1 MNKKHIM
8 PTHSLSTKLS
18 LGILLMA
25 VPIFILALGIL
36 FKESRNFVKEEAT
49 AHANSVLNTTMQR
62 VCRYMMTVKTATDIN
77 AWKVIE
83 NMNPDSIQTY
93 SRFVVAMNG
102 HTDGCSISM
111 EPNVFPKYGRYFSV
125 YTVRDK
131 EATNRRTGHKSDSIT
146 TVIEEDY
153 EYFDKI
159 WYKKPKDL
167 GDACWAVYF
176 DESDTLSLTLNGMV
190 ASYNKPLY
198 TADSTFVG
206 VISTDLALFH
216 LSRIISAEKPWTNSY
231 FMMTGEEG
239 RYFIHPDSTR
249 LFYQTIFTDTD
260 PQSQQDIIA
269 LGHEMTKGSRG
280 NMRVNIDGTPSLV
293 CYQPV
298 PGTDWSLVLVCPDSD
313 ILKSYHRLTNIIT
326 IIIAFGLIAILLLCH
341 RIVSRAIKPIGTLV
355 EKTETIASGNYEV
368 YIPHSKRADAVG
380 KLQNSFASMLERLN
394 FHMGS
399 IRYATEQTEN
409 KVNELAKATQLAE
422 DAIQQKSIFIQNMT
436 HQIRTPLNIIMGFSQ
451 VLRDD
456 YQQLQDAEMKSIT
469 DLMHHNALL
478 LNRMVLMLFDSSEV
492 GITEEL
498 NSHKQ
503 EKVACNELAREC
515 ITHTQAHF
523 PGLPVSFTTTVPDD
537 FYLVTSR
544 AYLMLSLRELLYN
557 AAKYSDGRNVKL
569 HVGNTGTAIRFICQD
584 KGPGIP
590 EKDRE
595 RMFDFFTKIN
605 DLSEGLGLGLP
616 LAKRHAHS
624 LGGDLFLD
632 NEYHDGCRF
641 ILEILIEQSNK

>member
-1 MNKKHIM
+1 MNKKYIK

-25 VPIFILALGIL
+25 IPIFVLALGIL
-36 FKESRNFVKEEAT
+36 YVESRNFVKKEAMG
-49 AHANSVLNTTMQR
+49 HANSVLNTTMQR
-62 VCRYMMTVKTATDIN
+62 VCRYMTTVQTATDIN
-77 AWKVIE
+77 AWKAID
-83 NMNPDSIQTY
+83 NLHPDSLQAY
-93 SRFVVAMNG
+93 SRFVVQMNG

-131 EATNRRTGHKSDSIT
+131 EATNRRTGHHSDSIT

-153 EYFDKI
+153 EYFEKI
-159 WYKKPKDL
+159 WYKKPKEL
-167 GDACWAVYF
+167 GSACWAAYF

-216 LSRIISAEKPWTNSY
+216 LSRIISAEKPWPNSY
-231 FMMTGEEG
+231 YVMTGEDG
-239 RYFIHPDSTR
+239 QYLIHPDSTK

-269 LGHEMTKGSRG
+269 LGHEMTKGGKGSMHVSING
-280 NMRVNIDGTPSLV
+280 KPCLV

-298 PGTDWSLVLVCPDSD
+298 PKTDWSLVLVCPDSD
-313 ILKSYHRLTNIIT
+313 ILKSYHRLATIIT
-326 IIIAFGLIAILLLCH
+326 ILIIFGLIVILLLCH
-341 RIVSRAIKPIGTLV
+341 RVVSHAIKPIDELV
-355 EKTETIASGNYEV
+355 VKTHSIASGDHEV
-368 YIPHSKRADAVG
+368 YIPHSKREDAVG
-380 KLQNSFASMLERLN
+380 KLQNSFASMLESLN

-399 IRYATEQTEN
+399 IRYATEQAEN
-409 KVNELAKATQLAE
+409 SVNELAKATQLAE

-456 YQQLQDAEMKSIT
+456 YQQLQEAELKSIT

-478 LNRMVLMLFDSSEV
+478 LNRMVLMLFDSSDI
-492 GITEEL
+492 GINEEL
-498 NSHKQ
+498 NSHKS

-523 PGLPVSFTTTVPDD
+523 PDLPVSFTTAVPDD
-537 FYLVTSR
+537 FYLVTSH

-557 AAKYSDGRNVKL
+557 AAKYSDGKNVKL
-569 HVGNTGTAIRFICQD
+569 HVGNTGTTIRFICQD
-584 KGPGIP
+584 TGPGIP

-641 ILEILIEQSNK
+641 ILEIPIEPT